1 MNERE
6 GGGERGREREK
17 EREVERV
24 RERKRK
30 RKRERSRERK
40 RESVVCFAVL
50 FLLSLAL
57 SYLPVLESEKMCEKL
72 VVKFVSPQFKNGFR
86 SPTHSLEASSHT
98 PWALFWE
105 SSLLIPPPCLVATT
119 AVETVPSTTLHSTR
133 THSTA
138 QNVWLCCRLCRCQRV
153 CMCLSPPTSL
163 TNPIA

>member
-1 MNERE
+1 MRERE
-6 GGGERGREREK
+6 EGREVEREK

-86 SPTHSLEASSHT
+86 SPTPIHFSQ
-98 PWALFWE
+98 
-105 SSLLIPPPCLVATT
+105 
-119 AVETVPSTTLHSTR
+119 R
-133 THSTA
+133 THLKQAATHHGLFSGKA
-138 QNVWLCCRLCRCQRV
+138 LC
-153 CMCLSPPTSL
+153 
-163 TNPIA
+163 